1 MVASPLQQAD
11 ITAMKTL
18 SKEYPQGFTCF
29 VAEVADTAMRAV
41 QQADPYHY
49 VENWVKAETL
59 EILQLARM
67 GMTADHSD
75 PVQRRA
81 FRLEVVRA
89 KIVRDLALQVIA
101 SFDRFEKLTGC
112 VHSRATVVPLS
123 PAPAAIR

>member
-1 MVASPLQQAD
+1 
-11 ITAMKTL
+11 
-18 SKEYPQGFTCF
+18 
-29 VAEVADTAMRAV
+29 MRAV

-59 EILQLARM
+59 QLARM
-67 GMTADHSD
+67 HRGMTVEDHSD

-89 KIVRDLALQVIA
+89 KIVRDLALQVIV

-112 VHSRATVVPLS
+112 VHSRARIVPLS

>member
-1 MVASPLQQAD
+1 
-11 ITAMKTL
+11 
-18 SKEYPQGFTCF
+18 
-29 VAEVADTAMRAV
+29 
-41 QQADPYHY
+41 
-49 VENWVKAETL
+49 
-59 EILQLARM
+59 
-67 GMTADHSD
+67 MTVADHSD

-123 PAPAAIR
+123 PASAAIR